1 MIQIIILG
9 HKTMKKNEH
18 NRSIIDQF
26 TKQATPFA
34 ELKFHS
40 NQSKFQLMYDLSGVN
55 KDDTVLDIACGP
67 GLVTTAFATKAKHVT
82 GIDITPAMIEK
93 AKEIQKDK
101 NLENITWKIGDA
113 TNLPFDDE
121 SFSMVITRYSFH
133 HFIEPEMVFK
143 EMKRVCKKGG
153 KIMVV
158 DVAIPPEKRNAYD
171 HLEKLR
177 DPSHTH
183 ACTLEEL
190 LDIADK
196 LELTNIKTQW
206 YKLEAELEKQ
216 IKASFPN
223 PGDDKKIRKLVTE
236 DIGRDNLG
244 INAHL
249 IDGSIY
255 FDYPTVILVAVK
267 PK

>member
-1 MIQIIILG
+1 
-9 HKTMKKNEH
+9 MKKTEH
-18 NRSIIDQF
+18 NLSIIDQF

-34 ELKFHS
+34 EQKFHS
-40 NQSKFQLMYDLSGVN
+40 NESEFKLMFELSEVN
-55 KDDTVLDIACGP
+55 KYDTVLDVACGP

-82 GIDITPAMIEK
+82 GIDITPAMIDK
-93 AKEIQKDK
+93 AKEIQKEK
-101 NLENITWKIGDA
+101 NLENITLKIGDA

-133 HFIEPEMVFK
+133 HFVEPEMVFK
-143 EMKRVCKKGG
+143 EMKRVCKKDG

-158 DVAIPPEKRNAYD
+158 DVAIQPGKREAYD

-177 DPSHTH
+177 DPSHTR
-183 ACTLEEL
+183 ACTLDEL
-190 LDIADK
+190 LNIADK
-196 LELTNIKTQW
+196 LELTNIKTKW
-206 YKLEAELEKQ
+206 YQLEAELEKQ

-223 PGDDKKIRKLVTE
+223 PGDDEKIRQLVME
-236 DIGRDNLG
+236 DIGINNLG

-255 FDYPTVILVAVK
+255 FDYPTVIIVGVK
-267 PK
+267 SK